1 MLPKS
6 LNTKKYEGYRVT
18 PPYQNNYQLG
28 KGKDND
34 LCFHAAKQSYE
45 GNEIMNAN
53 YRVVW
58 SAVRKALM
66 VVNELSSTGHA
77 GSVAAAASVAVM
89 LGTAAF
95 PAQAAVDLTE
105 VCPDGKCV
113 LENITENGSPSLILQ
128 GPNTPSNPSANY
140 ASIIL
145 SNSSFSNG
153 KTGYAVQFSG
163 SQTIAITNTKFE
175 KKYWGHLVRGTYR
188 KK

>member
-6 LNTKKYEGYRVT
+6 LNTNKYGDYRVT
-18 PPYQNNYQLG
+18 PPPYQNNYQLG
-28 KGKDND
+28 KDKDND

-89 LGTAAF
+89 LGAAAL
-95 PAQAAVDLTE
+95 PAQAL
-105 VCPDGKCV
+105 
-113 LENITENGSPSLILQ
+113 LM
-128 GPNTPSNPSANY
+128 
-140 ASIIL
+140 
-145 SNSSFSNG
+145 
-153 KTGYAVQFSG
+153 
-163 SQTIAITNTKFE
+163 
-175 KKYWGHLVRGTYR
+175 
-188 KK
+188 

>member
-1 MLPKS
+1 
-6 LNTKKYEGYRVT
+6 
-18 PPYQNNYQLG
+18 
-28 KGKDND
+28 
-34 LCFHAAKQSYE
+34 
-45 GNEIMNAN
+45 MNAN

-66 VVNELSSTGHA
+66 VVNELSSAGHA

-105 VCPDGKCV
+105 VCSNGKCV

-140 ASIIL
+140 G
-145 SNSSFSNG
+145 FHYFV
-153 KTGYAVQFSG
+153 K
-163 SQTIAITNTKFE
+163 
-175 KKYWGHLVRGTYR
+175 
-188 KK
+188 